1 MGAIAKVLP
10 KMMYEDCR
18 KEEPE
23 VVTACEN
30 FGKICG
36 SLTMGYVRDMLKTR

>member
-1 MGAIAKVLP
+1 MGTIAKVLP

-36 SLTMGYVRDMLKTR
+36 GLTMGYAREFLSER